1 MANRTDP
8 LNTIDTNVRSL
19 SGVST
24 VIDLASLHAIGYQ
37 LPLGAPFQTVPTANG
52 VVDSEV
58 SSYGSNVNLS
68 QDYLSLTTSDGEYV
82 FPIDPIMAI
91 SGKNVITRRYVAK
104 MKMQQGN
111 DTVLRG
117 GSVKESWS
125 QDDYDITISGVLIG
139 DDAEDLREQVQGL
152 RAVLEAGETL
162 KVTNELLNMGYGI
175 TELVVESYSFPHT
188 KGLQN
193 QAYTIKC
200 YSDSSINILEE
211 VQ

>member
-8 LNTIDTNVRSL
+8 LNTIDTKVRSL

-37 LPLGAPFQTVPTANG
+37 LPLGAPFQTVPTVERAGGKAVEPYDG
-52 VVDSEV
+52 VL
-58 SSYGSNVNLS
+58 NLS

-104 MKMQQGN
+104 MKTQQGN
-111 DTVLRG
+111 DTVLRS

-125 QDDYDITISGVLIG
+125 QDDYDITIGGVLIG
-139 DDAEDLREQVQGL
+139 DDAEDLREMVQDL
-152 RAVLEAGETL
+152 RSVLEAGETL
-162 KVTNELLNMGYGI
+162 KVTNEMLNMGYGI
-175 TELVVESYSFPHT
+175 TNLVVESYSFPHT

-193 QAYTIKC
+193 QAYSIKC
-200 YSDSSINILEE
+200 YSDSSVNILEE